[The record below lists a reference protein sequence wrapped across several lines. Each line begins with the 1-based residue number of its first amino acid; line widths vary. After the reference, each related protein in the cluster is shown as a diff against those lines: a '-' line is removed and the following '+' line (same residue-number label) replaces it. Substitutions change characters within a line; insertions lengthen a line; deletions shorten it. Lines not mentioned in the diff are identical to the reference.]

1 MEDGSTTGQDR
12 QSLAER
18 TGHAVAGIGLL
29 NVFTFSAQFALAIA
43 IVRRLDRT
51 LYGRYAVVAT
61 ITIIA
66 VQVMLCGGDNSALRF
81 VPEFVVQGRGR
92 AVRLLAVLL
101 TAQLL
106 VVWAALTALY
116 AFGLDGPLSR
126 VYNRPTAH
134 LLLLALALAPLT
146 AFQGLLQKLLTAA
159 FSVGAQVIAAV
170 AAFAVTFVLVLTWAN
185 TPVRIVMALA
195 LGYACG
201 DVLLLA
207 GLRLAW
213 SRLPAE
219 GGALPIRRVMR
230 YSVSSMWTTL
240 LNLIVT
246 RQTET
251 VILGAFAATT
261 IVASY
266 NVAYAMPGRV
276 LEFIP
281 AVLYSVGVAS
291 VAEAFTVDRTSL
303 PRAIDLYY
311 RALFIV
317 TAPVAVVGAALGGVL
332 TVTLFGAAYKGAS
345 PICQTFFALIP
356 LMLLSAPYVLVV
368 RALEK
373 VWLMTCVLAVEAAV
387 NVGLDLVFIPRWGMW
402 GAVAA
407 VAITFTICVAINL
420 TVYGR
425 LDRTVRPPWRAI
437 LRYFAA
443 SAPLALLVLPTFWLA
458 APVALVLGL
467 VLAVPLW
474 LVSARLLRL
483 CGPAEQPMIAAL
495 PLPSPAA
502 RAIRR
507 VFGL

>member
-1 MEDGSTTGQDR
+1 MQDAGTTGQDQR
-12 QSLAER
+12 SLAQR
-18 TGHAVAGIGLL
+18 TGHAVVGIGLL
-29 NVFTFSAQFALAIA
+29 NVFTFSAQFATAIA
-43 IVRRLDRT
+43 IVRRLDRA

-81 VPEFVVQGRGR
+81 VPEFVVRGRGR
-92 AVRLLAVLL
+92 AVRLLGALL

-116 AFGLDGPLSR
+116 ALGLSGAVSR
-126 VYNRPTAH
+126 VYDRPTAD

-159 FSVGAQVIAAV
+159 FSVGAQSV
-170 AAFAVTFVLVLTWAN
+170 AAFVAFTTTFVLVLTWAH
-185 TPVRIVMALA
+185 TPAQVVVALA
-195 LGYACG
+195 VGYACG

-207 GLRLAW
+207 GLRMAW
-213 SRLPAE
+213 SKLPAE
-219 GGALPIRRVMR
+219 GGSLPVWRVMR

-317 TAPVAVVGAALGGVL
+317 TAPVAVAGAALGGVL
-332 TVTLFGAAYKGAS
+332 TITLFGSAYNGAGA
-345 PICQTFFALIP
+345 ICQTFFALMP

-373 VWLMTCVLAVEAAV
+373 VWLMTCVLAVEATV
-387 NVGLDLVFIPRWGMW
+387 NVGLDLLFIPRWGMW

-407 VAITFTICVAINL
+407 VATTFTICVAINL

-437 LRYFAA
+437 LGYFAA
-443 SAPLALLVLPTFWLA
+443 SAPLALLILPTFWLGA
-458 APVALVLGL
+458 SAALVLGL
-467 VLAVPLW
+467 VLAAPLW
-474 LVSARLLRL
+474 LISARLLGVF
-483 CGPAEQPMIAAL
+483 GPAEQAMIGAL
-495 PLPSPAA
+495 PLPSAAA
-502 RAIRR
+502 RVIRQALG
-507 VFGL
+507 V

>member
-1 MEDGSTTGQDR
+1 
-12 QSLAER
+12 
-18 TGHAVAGIGLL
+18 VFGIGLL
-29 NVFTFSAQFALAIA
+29 SVFTFSAQFALAVA
-43 IVRRLDRT
+43 IVRRLDRA
-51 LYGRYAVVAT
+51 LYGRYAIVAT

-66 VQVMLCGGDNSALRF
+66 VQVMVCGGDNAALRF
-81 VPEFVVQGRGR
+81 VPEFVVRGGGR

-101 TAQLL
+101 VAQLL
-106 VVWAALTALY
+106 VVWAALTAVY
-116 AFGLDGPLSR
+116 ALGLSGTFAH
-126 VYNRPTAH
+126 VFNQPTAD

-146 AFQGLLQKLLTAA
+146 AFQGLLQKFLTAA
-159 FSVGAQVIAAV
+159 FRVGAQFVAALVTFAV
-170 AAFAVTFVLVLTWAN
+170 AFGLVLTWAH
-185 TPVRIVMALA
+185 TPAHVVVALA
-195 LGYACG
+195 VGSACG
-201 DVLLLA
+201 DIALLA
-207 GLRLAW
+207 SLRTAW
-213 SRLPAE
+213 STLPAE
-219 GGALPIRRVMR
+219 SGSLPVRRVMR
-230 YSVSSMWTTL
+230 YSVSSMWATL

-251 VILGAFAATT
+251 VILGAFVASTV
-261 IVASY
+261 VASY

-276 LEFIP
+276 LDFIP
-281 AVLYSVGVAS
+281 AVLYSIGVAS

-317 TAPVAVVGAALGGVL
+317 TAPVAVAGAALGGVL
-332 TVTLFGAAYKGAS
+332 TVTLFGTAYEGS
-345 PICQTFFALIP
+345 GHVCQTFFALMP

-373 VWLMTCVLAVEAAV
+373 VWLMTCVLAAEATI
-387 NVGLDLVFIPRWGMW
+387 NVGLDLLLIPRWGIW

-407 VAITFTICVAINL
+407 VAMTFTLCVAINL

-425 LDRTVRPPWRAI
+425 LDRTVRPPWQAI

-443 SAPLALLVLPTFWLA
+443 SAPLALLVLPTFWLG
-458 APVALVLGL
+458 APAALVLGL

-474 LVSARLLRL
+474 LVSARLLGL
-483 CGPAEQPMIAAL
+483 CGPAEQTMIAAL

-507 VFGL
+507 ALGV